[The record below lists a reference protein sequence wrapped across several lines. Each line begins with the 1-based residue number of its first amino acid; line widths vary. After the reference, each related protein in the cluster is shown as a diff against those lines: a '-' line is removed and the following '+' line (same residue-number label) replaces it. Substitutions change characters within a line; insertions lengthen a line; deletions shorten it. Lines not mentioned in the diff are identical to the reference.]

1 VRYEWAIIEMI
12 VLGLLIAELISLR
25 RSQRR
30 DRDAATLKRREAD
43 PPE

>member
-1 VRYEWAIIEMI
+1 MRFEWAIIEII

-30 DRDAATLKRREAD
+30 DREAAAMKRRDAD
-43 PPE
+43 RSE